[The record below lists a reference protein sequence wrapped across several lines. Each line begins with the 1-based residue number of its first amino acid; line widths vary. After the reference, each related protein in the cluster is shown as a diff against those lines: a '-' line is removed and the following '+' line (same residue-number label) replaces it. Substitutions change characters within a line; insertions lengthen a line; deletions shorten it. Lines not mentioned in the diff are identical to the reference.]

1 MDMNIQ
7 KYIAFVKTV
16 ELGSFTK
23 AAKILNYSQSGISR
37 MIHDL
42 EQEWGITLLERNRAG
57 LRLTSDGMNVL
68 PYAKELAEKY
78 QTLQNQLAELGHLDT
93 GLIRIGT
100 FSSVATHWLPEAI
113 ETFQKDYPKID
124 FELLLGDY
132 EEIEQW
138 ILEGRVD
145 FGFSRLPA
153 SHNLEQRFLHDDEQL
168 VVLPQGHPFLA
179 KEKVHVT
186 DLKAQPF
193 ILLEREGTSDVTEL
207 LAKAQ
212 VSPQIK
218 LICSFFSSRSVI
230 ICCSFLLKMDL
241 FPSFSS
247 SLRSTTATSA
257 SLLSALALVFSLNRR
272 YSPRSAFVYAS
283 RDGVAEP
290 RTTEA
295 FCICARFTA
304 TSRAW

>member
-37 MIHDL
+37 MINDL
-42 EQEWGITLLERNRAG
+42 EQEWGIKLLERNRAG

-113 ETFQKDYPKID
+113 RVFQKNYPKID

-132 EEIEQW
+132 DEIEQW
-138 ILEGRVD
+138 ILDGRVD

-153 SHNLEQRFLHDDEQL
+153 TNELEQKFLHNDEQL
-168 VVLPQGHPFLA
+168 VVLPQGHPFLS
-179 KEKVHVT
+179 KEKIDVA
-186 DLKAQPF
+186 DLADQSF
-193 ILLEREGTSDVTEL
+193 ILLEREGTSDITEL
-207 LAKAQ
+207 LSAAQ
-212 VSPQIK
+212 VQPQIK
-218 LICSFFSSRSVI
+218 FRTWDDYSILAMVEKNLGISILPKLILQRITYQVETRSLVKPVFRKVGI
-230 ICCSFLLKMDL
+230 LY
-241 FPSFSS
+241 
-247 SLRSTTATSA
+247 RSE
-257 SLLSALALVFSLNRR
+257 SLLSL
-272 YSPRSAFVYAS
+272 AS
-283 RDGVAEP
+283 REFLKSFN
-290 RTTEA
+290 E
-295 FCICARFTA
+295 F
-304 TSRAW
+304 

>member
-23 AAKILNYSQSGISR
+23 SAKILNYSQSGISR
-37 MIHDL
+37 MINDL

-78 QTLQNQLAELGHLDT
+78 QTLQNQLAKLGHLDT

-113 ETFQKDYPKID
+113 EKFQADYPRID

-138 ILEGRVD
+138 ILNGRVD

-153 SHNLEQRFLHDDEQL
+153 FHELEQKLLEEDEQL
-168 VVLPQGHPFLA
+168 VVLPKQHPFLA
-179 KEKVHVT
+179 KEKIDIT
-186 DLKAQPF
+186 DLADQPF
-193 ILLEREGTSDVTEL
+193 ILLEREGTSDITEL
-207 LAKAQ
+207 LEEAHVQ
-212 VSPQIK
+212 PQIK
-218 LICSFFSSRSVI
+218 LRTWDDYSILAMVEKNLGISILPKLILQRIAYQVETRPLVQPVFRKVGI
-230 ICCSFLLKMDL
+230 LY
-241 FPSFSS
+241 
-247 SLRSTTATSA
+247 RNQ
-257 SLLSALALVFSLNRR
+257 SLLSLASQEFLKLFLT
-272 YSPRSAFVYAS
+272 F
-283 RDGVAEP
+283 
-290 RTTEA
+290 
-295 FCICARFTA
+295 
-304 TSRAW
+304 

>member
-37 MIHDL
+37 MINDL

-100 FSSVATHWLPEAI
+100 FSSVATHWLPDAI
-113 ETFQKDYPKID
+113 KAFQAEYPKID

-138 ILEGRVD
+138 ILDGRVD

-153 SHNLEQRFLHDDEQL
+153 VNDLEQKFLHDDEQL
-168 VVLPQGHPFLA
+168 VVLPQGHPFLS
-179 KEKVHVT
+179 KEKI
-186 DLKAQPF
+186 DLADLADQPF
-193 ILLEREGTSDVTEL
+193 ILLEREGTSDITEL
-207 LAKAQ
+207 LEAAH
-212 VSPQIK
+212 VRPQIK
-218 LICSFFSSRSVI
+218 FRTWDDYSILAMVEKNLGISILPKLILQRIAYQIETRPLIKPVFRKVGI
-230 ICCSFLLKMDL
+230 LY
-241 FPSFSS
+241 
-247 SLRSTTATSA
+247 RNE
-257 SLLSALALVFSLNRR
+257 SLLSL
-272 YSPRSAFVYAS
+272 AS
-283 RDGVAEP
+283 REFLKIFAK
-290 RTTEA
+290 
-295 FCICARFTA
+295 F
-304 TSRAW
+304 

>member
-37 MIHDL
+37 MINDL

-78 QTLQNQLAELGHLDT
+78 QILQNQLAELGHLDT

-100 FSSVATHWLPEAI
+100 FSSVATHWLPEMI
-113 ETFQKDYPKID
+113 QKFQFDYPKID

-138 ILEGRVD
+138 ILDGRVD

-153 SHNLEQRFLHDDEQL
+153 VHNLEQRFLHNDEQL
-168 VVLPQGHPFLA
+168 VVLPQEHPFLS
-179 KEKVHVT
+179 KETVCVT
-186 DLKAQPF
+186 DLEKQPF
-193 ILLEREGTSDVTEL
+193 ILLEREGTSDITEL
-207 LAKAQ
+207 LAANH
-212 VSPQIK
+212 VCPQIK
-218 LICSFFSSRSVI
+218 FRTWDDYSILAMVEKNLGISILPKLILQRIAYQVETRPLTEPIFRKVGV
-230 ICCSFLLKMDL
+230 LYRKE
-241 FPSFSS
+241 
-247 SLRSTTATSA
+247 
-257 SLLSALALVFSLNRR
+257 SLLSL
-272 YSPRSAFVYAS
+272 AS
-283 RDGVAEP
+283 RE
-290 RTTEA
+290 
-295 FCICARFTA
+295 FLNKLLIF
-304 TSRAW
+304 

>member
-42 EQEWGITLLERNRAG
+42 EQEWGIALLERNRAG

-68 PYAKELAEKY
+68 PYAKELSEKY

-218 LICSFFSSRSVI
+218 FRTWDDYSILAMVEKNLGISILPKLILQRIAFQVETRPFVHPVFRKVGV
-230 ICCSFLLKMDL
+230 LYRNK
-241 FPSFSS
+241 
-247 SLRSTTATSA
+247 
-257 SLLSALALVFSLNRR
+257 SLLSL
-272 YSPRSAFVYAS
+272 AS
-283 RDGVAEP
+283 REFLKLYLD
-290 RTTEA
+290 
-295 FCICARFTA
+295 F
-304 TSRAW
+304 

>member
-37 MIHDL
+37 MINDL

-113 ETFQKDYPKID
+113 KSFQTDYPKID

-138 ILEGRVD
+138 IVDGRID

-153 SHNLEQRFLHDDEQL
+153 AHDLEESFLHDDEQL
-168 VVLPQGHPFLA
+168 VVLPKGHPFLA
-179 KEKVHVT
+179 KEHISVT
-186 DLKAQPF
+186 DLEGQPF
-193 ILLEREGTSDVTEL
+193 ILLEREGTSDITEL
-207 LAKAQ
+207 LAAAQ
-212 VSPQIK
+212 VQPQIK
-218 LICSFFSSRSVI
+218 FRTWDDYSILAMVEKGLGISILPSLILQRIAYQVETRPLAAPVYRKVGI
-230 ICCSFLLKMDL
+230 LYRNK
-241 FPSFSS
+241 
-247 SLRSTTATSA
+247 
-257 SLLSALALVFSLNRR
+257 SLLSL
-272 YSPRSAFVYAS
+272 AS
-283 RDGVAEP
+283 REFLKNFL
-290 RTTEA
+290 E
-295 FCICARFTA
+295 C
-304 TSRAW
+304 

>member
-37 MIHDL
+37 MINDL
-42 EQEWGITLLERNRAG
+42 EQEWGIKLLERNRAG

-113 ETFQKDYPKID
+113 RVFQKNYPKID

-132 EEIEQW
+132 DEIEQW
-138 ILEGRVD
+138 ILDGRVD

-153 SHNLEQRFLHDDEQL
+153 TNELEQKFLHNDEQL
-168 VVLPQGHPFLA
+168 VVLPQGHPFLS
-179 KEKVHVT
+179 KEKIDVAYLA
-186 DLKAQPF
+186 DQSF
-193 ILLEREGTSDVTEL
+193 ILLEREGTSDITEL
-207 LAKAQ
+207 LNDAQ
-212 VSPQIK
+212 VQPQIK
-218 LICSFFSSRSVI
+218 FRTWDDYSILAMVEKDLGISILPKLILQRIAYQVETRPLVKPIFRKVGI
-230 ICCSFLLKMDL
+230 LY
-241 FPSFSS
+241 
-247 SLRSTTATSA
+247 RNE
-257 SLLSALALVFSLNRR
+257 SLLSL
-272 YSPRSAFVYAS
+272 AS
-283 RDGVAEP
+283 REFLKSFN
-290 RTTEA
+290 E
-295 FCICARFTA
+295 F
-304 TSRAW
+304 

>member
-1 MDMNIQ
+1 MDMNVQ

-37 MIHDL
+37 MINDL
-42 EQEWGITLLERNRAG
+42 EQEWGIKLLERNRAG

-113 ETFQKDYPKID
+113 RVFQKNYPKID

-132 EEIEQW
+132 DEIEQW
-138 ILEGRVD
+138 ILDGRVD

-153 SHNLEQRFLHDDEQL
+153 TNELEQKFLHNDEQL
-168 VVLPQGHPFLA
+168 VVLPQGHPFLS
-179 KEKVHVT
+179 KEKIDVA
-186 DLKAQPF
+186 DLADQSF
-193 ILLEREGTSDVTEL
+193 ILLEREGTSDITEL
-207 LAKAQ
+207 LSDAQ
-212 VSPQIK
+212 VKPQIK
-218 LICSFFSSRSVI
+218 FRTWDDYSILAMVEKDLGISILPKLILQRISYQVETRPLVKPVFRKVGILYRSE
-230 ICCSFLLKMDL
+230 
-241 FPSFSS
+241 
-247 SLRSTTATSA
+247 
-257 SLLSALALVFSLNRR
+257 SLLSL
-272 YSPRSAFVYAS
+272 AS
-283 RDGVAEP
+283 REFLKSFN
-290 RTTEA
+290 E
-295 FCICARFTA
+295 F
-304 TSRAW
+304 

>member
-37 MIHDL
+37 MINDL
-42 EQEWGITLLERNRAG
+42 EQEWEIKLLERNRAG

-113 ETFQKDYPKID
+113 RVFQKNYPKID

-132 EEIEQW
+132 DEIEQW
-138 ILEGRVD
+138 ILDGRVD

-153 SHNLEQRFLHDDEQL
+153 TNELEQKFLHNDEQL
-168 VVLPQGHPFLA
+168 VVLPQGHPFLS
-179 KEKVHVT
+179 KEKIDVA
-186 DLKAQPF
+186 DLADQSF
-193 ILLEREGTSDVTEL
+193 ILLEREGTSDITEL
-207 LAKAQ
+207 LNAAQ
-212 VSPQIK
+212 VQPQIK
-218 LICSFFSSRSVI
+218 FRTWDDYSILAMVEKNLGISILPKLILQRIAYQVETRSLVKPVFRKVGI
-230 ICCSFLLKMDL
+230 LY
-241 FPSFSS
+241 
-247 SLRSTTATSA
+247 RNE
-257 SLLSALALVFSLNRR
+257 SLLSL
-272 YSPRSAFVYAS
+272 AS
-283 RDGVAEP
+283 REFLKSFN
-290 RTTEA
+290 E
-295 FCICARFTA
+295 F
-304 TSRAW
+304 

>member
-37 MIHDL
+37 MINDL

-78 QTLQNQLAELGHLDT
+78 QALQNQLAELGHLDT

-100 FSSVATHWLPEAI
+100 FSSVATHWLPEMI
-113 ETFQKDYPKID
+113 KNFQTNYPKID

-138 ILEGRVD
+138 VLDGRVD

-153 SHNLEQRFLHDDEQL
+153 AHDLEQRFLHNDEQL
-168 VVLPQGHPFLA
+168 VVLPQGHPFLS
-179 KEKVHVT
+179 KEKVSVK
-186 DLKAQPF
+186 DLEDQPF
-193 ILLEREGTSDVTEL
+193 ILLEREGTSDITEL
-207 LAKAQ
+207 LAEAQ
-212 VSPQIK
+212 VQPQISFRTWDDYSILAMVEKGLGISILPK
-218 LICSFFSSRSVI
+218 LILQRITYHVETRSLVRPVFRKI
-230 ICCSFLLKMDL
+230 GILY
-241 FPSFSS
+241 
-247 SLRSTTATSA
+247 RNEA
-257 SLLSALALVFSLNRR
+257 LLSL
-272 YSPRSAFVYAS
+272 AS
-283 RDGVAEP
+283 RKFLN
-290 RTTEA
+290 A
-295 FCICARFTA
+295 FIEF
-304 TSRAW
+304 

>member
-37 MIHDL
+37 MINDL
-42 EQEWGITLLERNRAG
+42 EQEWGIKLLERNRAG

-113 ETFQKDYPKID
+113 RVFQKNYPKID

-132 EEIEQW
+132 DEIEQW
-138 ILEGRVD
+138 ILDGRVD

-153 SHNLEQRFLHDDEQL
+153 TNELEQKFLHNDEQL
-168 VVLPQGHPFLA
+168 VVLPQGHPFLS
-179 KEKVHVT
+179 KEKIDVA
-186 DLKAQPF
+186 DLADQSF
-193 ILLEREGTSDVTEL
+193 ILLEREGTSDITEL
-207 LAKAQ
+207 LNAAQ
-212 VSPQIK
+212 VQPQIK
-218 LICSFFSSRSVI
+218 FRTWDDYSILAMVEKDLGISILPKLILQRIAYQVETRPLVKPVFRKVGI
-230 ICCSFLLKMDL
+230 LY
-241 FPSFSS
+241 
-247 SLRSTTATSA
+247 RNE
-257 SLLSALALVFSLNRR
+257 SLLSL
-272 YSPRSAFVYAS
+272 AS
-283 RDGVAEP
+283 REFLKSFN
-290 RTTEA
+290 E
-295 FCICARFTA
+295 F
-304 TSRAW
+304 

>member
-37 MIHDL
+37 MINDL
-42 EQEWGITLLERNRAG
+42 EQEWGIKLLERNRAG

-113 ETFQKDYPKID
+113 RVFQKNYPKID

-132 EEIEQW
+132 DEIEQW
-138 ILEGRVD
+138 ILDGRVD

-153 SHNLEQRFLHDDEQL
+153 VHDLEQKFLHDDEQL
-168 VVLPQGHPFLA
+168 VVLPQGHPFLS
-179 KEKVHVT
+179 KEKIDLADLT
-186 DLKAQPF
+186 DQPF
-193 ILLEREGTSDVTEL
+193 ILLEREGTSDITKL
-207 LAKAQ
+207 LNAAQ
-212 VSPQIK
+212 VQPQIK
-218 LICSFFSSRSVI
+218 FRTWDDYSILAMVEKNLGISILPKLILQRIAYQVETRTLVKPVFRKVG
-230 ICCSFLLKMDL
+230 LLY
-241 FPSFSS
+241 
-247 SLRSTTATSA
+247 RNE
-257 SLLSALALVFSLNRR
+257 SLLSL
-272 YSPRSAFVYAS
+272 AS
-283 RDGVAEP
+283 REFLKSFN
-290 RTTEA
+290 E
-295 FCICARFTA
+295 F
-304 TSRAW
+304 

>member
-37 MIHDL
+37 MINDL
-42 EQEWGITLLERNRAG
+42 EQEWGIKLLERNRAG

-113 ETFQKDYPKID
+113 RVFQKNYPKID

-132 EEIEQW
+132 DEIEHW
-138 ILEGRVD
+138 ILDGRVD

-153 SHNLEQRFLHDDEQL
+153 TNELEQKFLHDDEQL
-168 VVLPQGHPFLA
+168 VVLPQGHPFLS
-179 KEKVHVT
+179 KEKIDVENLA
-186 DLKAQPF
+186 DQPF
-193 ILLEREGTSDVTEL
+193 ILLEREGTSDITDL
-207 LAKAQ
+207 LEAAQ
-212 VSPQIK
+212 VQPQIK
-218 LICSFFSSRSVI
+218 FRTWDDYSILAMVEKDLGISILPKLILQRITYQVETRSLVKPVFRKVGI
-230 ICCSFLLKMDL
+230 LY
-241 FPSFSS
+241 
-247 SLRSTTATSA
+247 RNE
-257 SLLSALALVFSLNRR
+257 SLLSL
-272 YSPRSAFVYAS
+272 AS
-283 RDGVAEP
+283 REFLKSFN
-290 RTTEA
+290 E
-295 FCICARFTA
+295 F
-304 TSRAW
+304 

>member
-37 MIHDL
+37 MINDL
-42 EQEWGITLLERNRAG
+42 EQEWGIKLLERNRAG

-113 ETFQKDYPKID
+113 RVFQKNYPKID

-132 EEIEQW
+132 DEIEQW
-138 ILEGRVD
+138 ILDGRVD

-153 SHNLEQRFLHDDEQL
+153 TNELEQKFLHNDEQL
-168 VVLPQGHPFLA
+168 VVLPQGHPFLS
-179 KEKVHVT
+179 KEKIDVA
-186 DLKAQPF
+186 DLADQSF
-193 ILLEREGTSDVTEL
+193 ILLEREGTSDITEL
-207 LAKAQ
+207 LNAAQ
-212 VSPQIK
+212 VQPQIK
-218 LICSFFSSRSVI
+218 FRTWDDYSILAMVE
-230 ICCSFLLKMDL
+230 KDL
-241 FPSFSS
+241 GISILPKFILQRIAYQVETRPLVKPVFRKVGI
-247 SLRSTTATSA
+247 LYRNE
-257 SLLSALALVFSLNRR
+257 SLLSL
-272 YSPRSAFVYAS
+272 AS
-283 RDGVAEP
+283 REFLKSFN
-290 RTTEA
+290 E
-295 FCICARFTA
+295 F
-304 TSRAW
+304 

>member
-37 MIHDL
+37 MINDL
-42 EQEWGITLLERNRAG
+42 EQEWGIKLLERNRAG

-113 ETFQKDYPKID
+113 RVFQKNYPKID

-132 EEIEQW
+132 DEIEQW
-138 ILEGRVD
+138 ILDGRVD

-153 SHNLEQRFLHDDEQL
+153 TNELEQKFLHNDEQL
-168 VVLPQGHPFLA
+168 VVLPQGHPFLS
-179 KEKVHVT
+179 KEKIDVA
-186 DLKAQPF
+186 DLANQSF
-193 ILLEREGTSDVTEL
+193 ILLEREGTSDITEL
-207 LAKAQ
+207 LNAAQ
-212 VSPQIK
+212 VQPQIK
-218 LICSFFSSRSVI
+218 FRTWDDYSILAMVEKDLGISILPKLILQRIAYQVETRPLVKPVFRKVGI
-230 ICCSFLLKMDL
+230 LY
-241 FPSFSS
+241 
-247 SLRSTTATSA
+247 RNE
-257 SLLSALALVFSLNRR
+257 SLLSL
-272 YSPRSAFVYAS
+272 AS
-283 RDGVAEP
+283 REFLKSFN
-290 RTTEA
+290 E
-295 FCICARFTA
+295 F
-304 TSRAW
+304 